1 MNCVCA
7 ISVFQNHVKYELLNN
22 PRIFFIRHNNG
33 EQREEGSRGE
43 RGGGACAR
51 SDWLR
56 HHFGIRSAISH
67 GGGRVLRVVPRVTL
81 INEN

>member
-1 MNCVCA
+1 MN
-7 ISVFQNHVKYELLNN
+7 S
-22 PRIFFIRHNNG
+22 
-33 EQREEGSRGE
+33 EGRDHAANEVGE
-43 RGGGACAR
+43 RARR

-56 HHFGIRSAISH
+56 HHFGIRSMISH